1 MLRSVLVTDM
11 VRLIQVVIDVAR
23 VIQVVIDVAR
33 VIQVVI
39 DVARLIQAVKRGCM
53 GPTVFD
59 LGRQEPFV
67 GLRMG

>member
-11 VRLIQVVIDVAR
+11 VRL
-23 VIQVVIDVAR
+23 IQVVIDVAR